1 MLVESKFILENHCKM
16 NKILRNTAEKD
27 TITTILKIV
36 SAVYLVMNTI
46 RLGMELQEKIVKKKQ
61 AKSKQ
66 Y

>member
-1 MLVESKFILENHCKM
+1 M